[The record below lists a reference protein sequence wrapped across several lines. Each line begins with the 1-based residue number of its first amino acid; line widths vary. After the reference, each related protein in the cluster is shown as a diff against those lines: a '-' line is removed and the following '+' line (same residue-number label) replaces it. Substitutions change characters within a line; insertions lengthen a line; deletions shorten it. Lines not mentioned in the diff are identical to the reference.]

1 MKHKKIGI
9 KWKIFIYLLGFTAV
23 LLILLWVFQTVY
35 LEDFY
40 KRIKTNE
47 LENAFENIQS
57 VIDDEDMESSIELI
71 GSSYD
76 ICILV
81 TDEYGNKLYSSE
93 QNMQCSIHKLRPD
106 ELKNMIA
113 FARNNG
119 GTYSVKK
126 ENQIRDFFKPDG
138 TSESGLSADKNEGT
152 VINGGTSYPVDKFH
166 NMPDMKESESII
178 RVDIMKKSDGSE
190 IVVMINTIITPV
202 DATVHTLRIQLIYI
216 SVIMVIL
223 ALLMAIVISWRISK
237 PIIKINDSA
246 KHLGKGDYDVRFDG
260 TGYKEIAQLSD
271 TLNQA
276 TIELAKAEG
285 LQRELVA
292 NVSHDL
298 RTPLTMITAYAEVM
312 RDLPGENTP
321 ENVQV
326 VIDEAKRLTNLVNDL
341 LDVSKLQAGATKL
354 ELKEYDLTQSIE
366 SVLLRYSKFLEQNGY
381 TINFEYDRHVMVLAD
396 EFKIYQVIYNLVNNA
411 INYTGDD
418 KLVTVRQKVTG
429 SIVRIEVIDTGRGI
443 EPEELENVWER
454 YYKVDKNHKRA
465 VMGTGL
471 GLSIVK
477 NILKLHNFQ
486 YGVSSIPDKGTTFWF
501 ELKTNV

>member
-1 MKHKKIGI
+1 M
-9 KWKIFIYLLGFTAV
+9 YLLGFTAV

-106 ELKNMIA
+106 ELENMIA

-223 ALLMAIVISWRISK
+223 ALLLAIVISWRISK

-246 KHLGKGDYDVRFDG
+246 KRLGKGDYDVRFEG
-260 TGYKEIAQLSD
+260 TDYKEIAQLSD

-276 TIELAKAEG
+276 TQELAKAEG

-381 TINFEYDRHVMVLAD
+381 TINFEYDRHVTVVAD

>member
-1 MKHKKIGI
+1 M
-9 KWKIFIYLLGFTAV
+9 YLLGFTAV

-223 ALLMAIVISWRISK
+223 ALLLAIVISWRISK

-246 KHLGKGDYDVRFDG
+246 KRLGKGDYDVRFEG
-260 TGYKEIAQLSD
+260 TDYKEIAQLSD

-276 TIELAKAEG
+276 TQELAKAEG

-381 TINFEYDRHVMVLAD
+381 TINFEYDRHVTVVAD

>member
-1 MKHKKIGI
+1 M
-9 KWKIFIYLLGFTAV
+9 YLLGFTAV

-223 ALLMAIVISWRISK
+223 ALLLAIVISWRISK

-246 KHLGKGDYDVRFDG
+246 KRLGKGDYDVRFEG
-260 TGYKEIAQLSD
+260 TDYKEIAQLSD

-276 TIELAKAEG
+276 TQELAKAEG